1 MFYHFRL
8 NPWSLELANLKNLPA
23 FVCFK
28 VLIVASLCLIASCA
42 LPPNAEIRQYYQAET
57 TKPYDDVLAELE
69 IAITEHNFRITGHSR
84 VGKVIRERGAV
95 GFPEYD
101 TIQFCNLTHA
111 RTLLEMSPH
120 SVAQMPCNVVTYQYQ
135 GKTIVK
141 THLLPVD
148 TDNKELNQFSGK
160 MNKMLKEIVN
170 FAVEE

>member
-1 MFYHFRL
+1 MLLHYFENRL
-8 NPWSLELANLKNLPA
+8 LKLC
-23 FVCFK
+23 V
-28 VLIVASLCLIASCA
+28 IVASLLLITSCA
-42 LPPNAEIRQYYQAET
+42 LPPNAEIRHYYQAST

-69 IAITEHNFRITGHSR
+69 IAITEHNFRITGHSH

-95 GFPEYD
+95 GFPNYD

-120 SVAQMPCNVVTYQYQ
+120 SVRHMPCNVVTYQYQ

-141 THLLPVD
+141 THLLPVE
-148 TDNKELNQFSGK
+148 TENHELNQFSKK
-160 MNKMLKEIVN
+160 MNRMLREIVQ